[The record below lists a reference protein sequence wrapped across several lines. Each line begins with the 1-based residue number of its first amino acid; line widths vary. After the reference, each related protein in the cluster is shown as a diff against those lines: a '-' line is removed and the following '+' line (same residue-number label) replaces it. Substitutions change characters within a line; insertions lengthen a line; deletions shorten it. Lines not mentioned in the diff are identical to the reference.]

1 MSFAGRERKGEREK
15 VYKHQD
21 VNHHQQ
27 DFSTALNS
35 HTSTHTHTEAHTRT
49 HIHTH
54 THTGRER
61 GGGVMGRRSTSI
73 KMSPF
78 TNRISLQ
85 H

>member
-35 HTSTHTHTEAHTRT
+35 HTSTHTHRGTHTYT
-49 HIHTH
+49 HTH
-54 THTGRER
+54 THTHTQAERE
-61 GGGVMGRRSTSI
+61 GG
-73 KMSPF
+73 
-78 TNRISLQ
+78 
-85 H
+85 